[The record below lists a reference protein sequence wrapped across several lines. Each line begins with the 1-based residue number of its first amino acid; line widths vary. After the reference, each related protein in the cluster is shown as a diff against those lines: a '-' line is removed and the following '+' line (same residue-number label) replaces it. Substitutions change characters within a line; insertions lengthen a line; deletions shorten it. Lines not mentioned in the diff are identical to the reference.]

1 MNEAKKAEDLAKKM
15 QTDPLGFHPQRTSYD
30 AFKAFA
36 DDFKAELDQAAD
48 RAQQDAERLWN
59 G

>member
-15 QTDPLGFHPQRTSYD
+15 QTDPMAFRTRPTSYD
-30 AFKAFA
+30 VFKPFA
-36 DDFKAELDQAAD
+36 DEFKAELDEAAD
-48 RAQQDAERLWN
+48 RAQKDAERLWN